1 MLPDGKMIL
10 GPLSPEIFC
19 IIWEIYHKRS
29 YELSSFMHLGMI
41 VIDCGAHIGLYSLKM
56 AKSSKKIVSI
66 EPEERN
72 FRFLTLNIRL
82 NRLMERIY
90 PLKVAV
96 ADREGSTALFITR
109 HSGTHSIVWAY
120 GARRAENVKTIT
132 LDALIRK
139 LGLDNIDVL
148 KLDIEGAELL
158 ALKGLEKEAKSVRNI
173 VLEVHTKIVNIK
185 DLMQELSSKGFTVIN
200 ITKILGACDSALVY
214 ATRTKD

>member
-1 MLPDGKMIL
+1 
-10 GPLSPEIFC
+10 
-19 IIWEIYHKRS
+19 
-29 YELSSFMHLGMI
+29 MI

-56 AKSSKKIVSI
+56 AKSSKKVISI
-66 EPEERN
+66 EPEKRN

-82 NRLMERIY
+82 NKLMGKIY
-90 PLKVAV
+90 PLKVAIS
-96 ADREGSTALFITR
+96 DKDGFTTLFITR
-109 HSGTHSIVWAY
+109 HSGTHSVFRADGAY
-120 GARRAENVKTIT
+120 RAESVKTVT
-132 LDALIRK
+132 LDTLIRK
-139 LGLDNIDVL
+139 LRSDSIDVL

-200 ITKILGACDSALVY
+200 ITKIPGVCDSVLVS